1 MLEDWVRG
9 RFRPEDPAPIDEMF
23 QTIKEVRKLRQKP
36 AHGLKPNTFDPGL
49 LKEQRALMSR
59 TYDAIRTLRLILESH
74 PHVALADIR
83 MSRELREG
91 KIWTF

>member
-1 MLEDWVRG
+1 MRLPGKGHRLLPGELGLQWAAATPPREAG
-9 RFRPEDPAPIDEMF
+9 PC
-23 QTIKEVRKLRQKP
+23 
-36 AHGLKPNTFDPGL
+36 LKPNTFDPGL

-59 TYDAIRTLRLILESH
+59 TYDAIRTPRLILENR

-91 KIWTF
+91 KIWPF